1 MASLFAPA
9 GSLDNGSGIAV
20 GKEAVLKKLGEVLG
34 GAGARFAVSSRHYSP
49 STLTAAIE
57 GRVTL
62 GKGAAKD
69 TVALLTS
76 DAQGLITKAKLYAV
90 EHL

>member
-1 MASLFAPA
+1 
-9 GSLDNGSGIAV
+9 
-20 GKEAVLKKLGEVLG
+20 
-34 GAGARFAVSSRHYSP
+34 
-49 STLTAAIE
+49 
-57 GRVTL
+57 VTL